1 MFTGI
6 VEELGRIV
14 RVPSPGRA
22 GQLEI
27 AATRVLAGTNV
38 GDSIARERR
47 ASRPPPPFPP
57 PDSPPTSCRKRLRT
71 PTLARCAPAAP

>member
-27 AATRVLAGTNV
+27 AATRVLTGTNV
-38 GDSIARERR
+38 GDSIAVNGVCL
-47 ASRPPPPFPP
+47 PPPPFPP